1 MQFKK
6 KKQRKLDKR
15 RRLESKT
22 NYTKRLILLKG
33 NLLRLVVRKT
43 NKYLILQIVESDDAK
58 DKVLYSV
65 NTRDLLKQGW
75 PKDKSGS
82 LKSLAAGY
90 LAGLLLGKKA
100 KELKKDSS
108 VILDSGLIPNTK
120 GSRVYAIVKG
130 VSDSGINIK
139 YNEKVIPSDE
149 MIKGEYEFFEK
160 IQNEIGVKTKKTSD
174 NVKDDSSEEQ
184 EKSETRDTNKLNNIK
199 EEEK

>member
-1 MQFKK
+1 M

-33 NLLRLVVRKT
+33 DHLRLVVRKT
-43 NKYLILQIVESDDAK
+43 NKYIILQIIDSIDAK

-75 PKDKSGS
+75 PEDKAGS
-82 LKSLAAGY
+82 LKSLAASY

-100 KELKKDSS
+100 KELKKP

-120 GSRVYAIVKG
+120 GSRVYAAVKG
-130 VSDSGINIK
+130 ISDSGIDIK
-139 YNEKVIPSDE
+139 HDEKVIPSDE
-149 MIKGEYEFFEK
+149 MIKGKYEFFEK
-160 IQNEIGVKTKKTSD
+160 IKGEMK
-174 NVKDDSSEEQ
+174 
-184 EKSETRDTNKLNNIK
+184 
-199 EEEK
+199 

>member
-1 MQFKK
+1 MVK
-6 KKQRKLDKR
+6 KKQIKLDKR
-15 RRLESKT
+15 RRLENKT
-22 NYTKRLILLKG
+22 NYTKRLLLLKG
-33 NLLRLVVRKT
+33 DHLRLVVRKT

-58 DKVLYSV
+58 DKVLYSL

-100 KELKKDSS
+100 KEIKQI

-120 GSRVYAIVKG
+120 GSRVYAVVKG
-130 VSDSGINIK
+130 ISDSGINNK
-139 YNEKVIPSDE
+139 NNKKVIPSDE
-149 MIKGEYEFFEK
+149 MIKGKYEFFEK
-160 IQNEIGVKTKKTSD
+160 IQESIGVKTKKTFD
-174 NVKDDSSEEQ
+174 NVKEDSSEEQ
-184 EKSETRDTNKLNNIK
+184 EKSETRDTNKLNNNK